1 MTATQR
7 SSRLP
12 VTPQDGGRGG
22 DVVRGLVALV
32 ATLALVIGI
41 PVALAS
47 AFGAPWPSQVPDLA
61 WVTQPLTTDVL
72 MHVLAAVV
80 WLAWLHFV
88 VCLVAE
94 AVSEIGARGLAPR
107 IPGGGIGTQALA
119 RKLVTTIVLLVG
131 TASIAAPAA
140 TAAVPAPEHRPVGIE
155 RVVGSAERSVEAQ
168 TTQQATKVADAE
180 RPAVSEL
187 SRATRAEQ
195 RGGDLTTYY
204 DVKPPNNRNYDTL
217 WDIAERYLG
226 DGFRYKEIYAMNR
239 NVVQPDGRT
248 LSNPDLI
255 HPGWVMK
262 MPNDAR
268 GPGLKVVE
276 AARDDLASP
285 SSNTGTPGAA
295 GSSAADD
302 AAVSGGESGGA
313 EVGGGVGGVVEA
325 RAASSSSIGEW
336 APVFGV
342 AGGLA
347 LAGALVGLRRRR
359 ASNPG
364 GGPDRPKGS
373 SAKSSSQIDVAAR
386 VEAGLRDE
394 AAPADA
400 EWLAGAVRGLHAT
413 ALPPL
418 ARAALSS
425 DGLVAA
431 FRSEPSTALPDGWA
445 STSDART
452 WMLPREAATMS
463 GALSPLPALVCAG
476 TRDDGA
482 VLLLDLESYD
492 GVVSLGGDPVVARG
506 VAMSLAVETA
516 THPWADSPVVT
527 LVGFADDVSAIGNV
541 EAVSDIGRALDAL
554 DNVAHDH
561 RAACRAYAVDSVPQ
575 LRQVSDDPGRVR
587 LQLVVCSG
595 VPDPAALARL
605 HAWAADPMVAVAVVV
620 VGDCPDAAARLT
632 ATEDGRLVSAPHAI
646 DVLAQE
652 LSPEAC
658 RGLADLFTLPTE
670 PASMSIEELAEAL
683 VVEEAVLATG
693 DDEPVVVSVDLLG
706 PVVVRAPGPIDEAR
720 RDLFTEIVAYLAVH
734 PDGVHVNVLTAAIWP
749 RGVDPETRDATM
761 SAVAEWV
768 GTTGAGEPVLTS
780 DAGVWALRRSAVACD
795 WDRFRAALNRAVTSR
810 ARVPAL
816 RTAMSLVRGTAF
828 TGVPQGRYAWLAH
841 LGVEEDVALAVEMT
855 SAALATECTAV
866 DDANGARDALLA
878 GLAALPASETLW
890 CAAMRLAV
898 RFSGRAD
905 ATVVADQMY
914 AAIAAHGS
922 PLGATSRTHA
932 LVEELLPGYR
942 RGVA

>member
-22 DVVRGLVALV
+22 DVARGLIALV
-32 ATLALVIGI
+32 ATLALVVGV

-47 AFGAPWPSQVPDLA
+47 AFGAPWPSQVPDVGWL
-61 WVTQPLTTDVL
+61 TQPLTTDVL
-72 MHVLAAVV
+72 LHVLAAVV

-88 VCLVAE
+88 VCLLAE
-94 AVSEIGARGLAPR
+94 AVSEVGARGLAPR

-140 TAAVPAPEHRPVGIE
+140 SAAVPAPEHRPVGIE
-155 RVVGSAERSVEAQ
+155 QVVGSERAAGSQSAE
-168 TTQQATKVADAE
+168 TKQRVAKAADAE
-180 RPAVSEL
+180 RPATSEL
-187 SRATRAEQ
+187 SRATKAEQ
-195 RGGDLTTYY
+195 RGGELTTYY

-276 AARDDLASP
+276 AARDDVAAP
-285 SSNTGTPGAA
+285 SSAPGSSTDGAGKAGAA
-295 GSSAADD
+295 ATD
-302 AAVSGGESGGA
+302 AAATDGAGGA
-313 EVGGGVGGVVEA
+313 VGGVVEA
-325 RAASSSSIGEW
+325 NSTATASLGSW
-336 APVFGV
+336 APIFGV

-347 LAGALVGLRRRR
+347 LAGALLGLRRRR

-364 GGPDRPKGS
+364 GGGDRPRGS
-373 SAKSSSQIDVAAR
+373 SATSSTQVDIAAR
-386 VEAGLRDE
+386 VEAGLRNE

-400 EWLAGAVRGLHAT
+400 QWVAGAVRSLHAS

-425 DGLVAA
+425 DGLVVS
-431 FRSEPSTALPDGWA
+431 FRSEPEQALPSGW
-445 STSDART
+445 TSSGDART
-452 WMLPREAATMS
+452 WVLPRETATTS
-463 GALSPLPALVCAG
+463 HAPSPLPALVCAG

-492 GVVSLGGDPVVARG
+492 GVVSIGGDPVVARG

-516 THPWADSPVVT
+516 THPWADTPVVT
-527 LVGFADDVSAIGNV
+527 LVGFADDVSALGNID
-541 EAVSDIGRALDAL
+541 AVSDIGRALDAL
-554 DNVAHDH
+554 DNVAHDQ
-561 RAACRAYAVDSVPQ
+561 RATCRTYGVESIQAA
-575 LRQVSDDPGRVR
+575 RRMSDEPGRTR

-620 VGDCPDAAARLT
+620 VGDCPDGAARLT
-632 ATEDGRLVSAPHAI
+632 ATDDGRLVCGPQAI
-646 DVLAQE
+646 DVVAQE
-652 LSPEAC
+652 LSTETC
-658 RGLADLFTLPTE
+658 RGLAALFTLPAE
-670 PASMSIEELAEAL
+670 PAAVPIEELAEAL

-720 RDLFTEIVAYLAVH
+720 RELFTEIAAYLAVH

-749 RGVDPETRDATM
+749 RGVDAETRDATL
-761 SAVAEWV
+761 SAVAEWI
-768 GTTGAGEPVLTS
+768 GTSAAGEPVLNTE
-780 DAGVWALRRSAVACD
+780 AGVWSLRRSAVACD
-795 WDRFRAALNRAVTSR
+795 WDRFRAALNRAVNSR

-816 RTAMSLVRGTAF
+816 RTAMSLVRGPAF
-828 TGVPQGRYAWLAH
+828 TDVPQGRYAWLAH
-841 LGVEEDVALAVEMT
+841 LGLEEDIALAVEMT
-855 SAALATECTAV
+855 SSALASECTAV
-866 DDANGARDALLA
+866 DDATGARDALLA

-905 ATVVADQMY
+905 ATVVADQMF
-914 AAIAAHGS
+914 AAIAAYGS